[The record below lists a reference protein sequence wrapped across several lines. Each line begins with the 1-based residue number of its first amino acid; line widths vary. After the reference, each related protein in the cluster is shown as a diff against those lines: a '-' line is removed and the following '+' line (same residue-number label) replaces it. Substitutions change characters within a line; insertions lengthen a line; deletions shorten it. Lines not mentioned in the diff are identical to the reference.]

1 LTTTEI
7 KYICRENNNPYMH
20 IKKCKSRGNIYYA
33 VVQSKRRENKIHQN
47 YLFNIGR
54 LDKLTEP
61 KRIQLEEE
69 LSKLG
74 GEILLQ
80 KFHNILY
87 STGYT
92 FPSPVSTWNVKEVY
106 SYGPELALHKIC
118 EEIDLINVINRHT
131 NKGGGPHLGKVVEAM
146 IIARNCDPCSYYQLP
161 DWYSRSSL
169 PFFLAFPPSELTY
182 QVSLNALDY
191 LQPENTIPMQVDLY
205 ENIKHV
211 YSYECERL
219 DIDLTSTYF
228 EGKECILAM
237 FGYSRDHRS
246 DRPQIVIAFVVDQKG
261 VLVTHR
267 VWPGNQTDAK
277 SLEPVDTCLREDFA
291 LKKAPRVVDR
301 GIATWKNID
310 YMDEKKERYLVAL
323 RAGVKNT
330 GLLEEIGT
338 PKDEWIEMGE
348 NAVAAS
354 VIKGRRKYVVAWTAS
369 VAETNKK
376 ERMTKVTRA
385 ENKLNKLLESVSK
398 GKVESKKERDEKSG
412 WILKKYAVK
421 KFLEVGDVKED
432 EVSFTVRRKKALVEA
447 EKYDGYQVFVTT
459 EMDMSEKDVI
469 DSYKIRDEIEKAIQ
483 TLKSVLG
490 LHPQYV
496 RTKEHVLG
504 NIFVCAMA
512 YQLRSILRL
521 KLRVC
526 GFDMSVKEAMKT
538 LERLKAVHIAVGNEG
553 NVEVYRKLGGLNG
566 ETRTLVE
573 IFNMSENRKLPEVEM

>member
-1 LTTTEI
+1 MFIQGI
-7 KYICRENNNPYMH
+7 KR
-20 IKKCKSRGNIYYA
+20 RGHTYYA
-33 VVQSKRRENKIHQN
+33 VYHGKRLANKVVRETKL
-47 YLFNIGR
+47 YIGKLED
-54 LDKLTEP
+54 LDEP
-61 KRIQLEEE
+61 KRIEIEN
-69 LSKLG
+69 KLKKLQDTTL
-74 GEILLQ
+74 IQ
-80 KFHNILY
+80 KFHNLLY

-92 FPSPVSTWNVKEVY
+92 FPSPVSTWNVKDVY

-131 NKGGGPHLGKVVEAM
+131 NKGGGPDLGMVVEAM

-169 PFFLAFPPSELTY
+169 PFFLSFPPSEITY

-191 LQPENTIPMQVDLY
+191 LQPETTVAMQVDLY

-211 YSYECERL
+211 YGYECERL

-277 SLEPVDTCLREDFA
+277 SLEQVDTCLREDFA

-323 RAGVKNT
+323 RAGVKNS

-338 PKDEWIEMGE
+338 PKDEWVEMEE
-348 NAVAAS
+348 NSVAAS

-385 ENKLNKLLESVSK
+385 ENKLNKLLESVRK
-398 GKVESKKERDEKSG
+398 GKVESKKQRDEKSG
-412 WILKKYAVK
+412 WILKNFAVK
-421 KFLEVGDVKED
+421 KFLEVEDVRED
-432 EVSFTVRRKKALVEA
+432 EVSFTITRKKALLEA

-459 EMDMSEKDVI
+459 ETDMSEKDVI

-483 TLKSVLG
+483 TLKSALG

-504 NIFVCAMA
+504 NIFVCATA

-521 KLRVC
+521 KLREC
-526 GFDMSVKEAMKT
+526 GFDMSVEEAMKT

-553 NVEVYRKLGGLNG
+553 NVEVYRKLSGLNG

-573 IFNMSENRKLPEVEM
+573 VFNMSENGKFTEVEM

>member
-1 LTTTEI
+1 MFIQGI
-7 KYICRENNNPYMH
+7 KR
-20 IKKCKSRGNIYYA
+20 RGHTYYA
-33 VVQSKRRENKIHQN
+33 VYHGKRLANKVVRETKL
-47 YLFNIGR
+47 YIGKLED
-54 LDKLTEP
+54 LDEP
-61 KRIQLEEE
+61 KRIEIEN
-69 LSKLG
+69 KLKKLQDTTL
-74 GEILLQ
+74 IQ
-80 KFHNILY
+80 KFHNLLY

-92 FPSPVSTWNVKEVY
+92 FPSPVSTWNVKDVY

-131 NKGGGPHLGKVVEAM
+131 NKGGGPDLGMVVEAM

-169 PFFLAFPPSELTY
+169 PFFLSFPPSEITY

-191 LQPENTIPMQVDLY
+191 LQPETTVAMQVDLY

-211 YSYECERL
+211 YGYECERL

-277 SLEPVDTCLREDFA
+277 SLEQVDTCLREDFA

-330 GLLEEIGT
+330 GLLEEIET
-338 PKDEWIEMGE
+338 PKDEWVEMEE
-348 NAVAAS
+348 NSVAAS

-385 ENKLNKLLESVSK
+385 ENKLNKLLESVRK
-398 GKVESKKERDEKSG
+398 GKVESKKQRDEKSG
-412 WILKKYAVK
+412 WILKNFAVK
-421 KFLEVGDVKED
+421 KFLEVEDVRED
-432 EVSFTVRRKKALVEA
+432 EVSFTITRKKALLEA

-459 EMDMSEKDVI
+459 ETDMSEKDVI

-483 TLKSVLG
+483 TLKSALG

-504 NIFVCAMA
+504 NIFVCATA

-521 KLRVC
+521 KLREC
-526 GFDMSVKEAMKT
+526 GFDMSVEEAMKT

-553 NVEVYRKLGGLNG
+553 NVEVYRKLSGLNG

-573 IFNMSENRKLPEVEM
+573 VFNMSENGKFPEVISNRPWDKITQSAVP

>member
-1 LTTTEI
+1 MFIQGI
-7 KYICRENNNPYMH
+7 KR
-20 IKKCKSRGNIYYA
+20 RGHTYYA
-33 VVQSKRRENKIHQN
+33 VYHGKRLANKVVRETKL
-47 YLFNIGR
+47 YIGKLED
-54 LDKLTEP
+54 LDEP
-61 KRIQLEEE
+61 KRIEIEN
-69 LSKLG
+69 KLKKLQDPTL
-74 GEILLQ
+74 IQ
-80 KFHNILY
+80 KFHNLLY

-92 FPSPVSTWNVKEVY
+92 FPSPVSTWNVKDVY

-118 EEIDLINVINRHT
+118 EEIDLINVINLHT
-131 NKGGGPHLGKVVEAM
+131 NKGGGPDLGKVVEAM

-161 DWYSRSSL
+161 EWYSRSSL
-169 PFFLAFPPSELTY
+169 PFFLSFPPSEITY

-191 LQPENTIPMQVDLY
+191 LQPENTIPMQVELY

-211 YSYECERL
+211 YGYECERL

-323 RAGVKNT
+323 RAGVKST
-330 GLLEEIGT
+330 ELLEEIGT
-338 PKDEWIEMGE
+338 PKDEWVEIGE
-348 NAVAAS
+348 NSVAAS
-354 VIKGRRKYVVAWTAS
+354 VIRGRRKYVVAWTAS

-385 ENKLNKLLESVSK
+385 ENKLNKLLESVMK
-398 GKVESKKERDEKSG
+398 GKVESKKQRDEKSG
-412 WILKKYAVK
+412 WILKKFAVN
-421 KFLEVGDVKED
+421 KFLEVEDVRED
-432 EVSFTVRRKKALVEA
+432 EVSFTVTRKKALVEA

-459 EMDMSEKDVI
+459 ETDMSEKDVI

-521 KLRVC
+521 KLREC
-526 GFDMSVKEAMKT
+526 GFDMSVEEAMKT
-538 LERLKAVHIAVGNEG
+538 LERLKAVHIAVGSEG

-573 IFNMSENRKLPEVEM
+573 VFNMSENGKFPEVEM